1 MTLGEAPGSG
11 CGKLEDSLLLEGGL
25 TETIP
30 RPAPRKEAHASMTP
44 RREPLLFCAVLAGLV
59 AAFLGESLFGGKV
72 LSPADVLWVSASFR
86 EVAGPRYEPANR
98 LLMDPVLQFEPWLEF
113 SRASLRRGRLPL
125 WNDLAG
131 CGAPLLANGQ
141 SAVFDPFHAIA
152 YLGRLPEAHAWMA
165 AARLWMAGLGMFLL
179 ARSWGFGAWGRWFAG
194 LVFPFCG
201 FLVGWL
207 LFPVTSVAVWLP
219 WLFLASDRVLESP
232 GPRSIG
238 GLALVVGLAFLAG
251 HVQTSA
257 HVLLA
262 AGLYAAWRAWARLGT
277 SPLPRIARPG
287 VPGWAAGVGLGVA
300 LAAIEVV
307 PLGVYLTKSPVWG
320 DRDRERLPAWSCT
333 SPRLLD
339 AACTALPYA
348 FGSQRRGHPN
358 LARALGVHNLNES
371 AGGFVGLATLVWLAP
386 LALSAWREEPRVR
399 FLAGLTLFGALGAF
413 GIPPVDNL
421 LRALP
426 VLKVTDNRRLVLWV
440 AFGLCLLGAIGL
452 DRLGASARGQ
462 IGRRVVFCWV
472 LAACGLLVGA
482 GLVGRAEGSMRARAL
497 EHYARAASETPG
509 ADPAVYR
516 DRAERQV
523 RQVQEFYPALS
534 PAGGGPPA
542 HPGRARRGLAAGK
555 ADRASGPGGRD
566 GPDADRPV
574 RVRVRPQSGD
584 RDGRR
589 PARSPGHRAPAPRGR
604 AVGADRGAR
613 RGAAPQR
620 RDALR
625 AGRRP
630 QLRFGGAGAEP
641 GLVRALYSP
650 GPEASTS
657 RREITWDGVIR
668 ARDRLREAAVTA
680 VVGPTPPPAG
690 AFDRVD
696 RVGSVWV
703 ARLDGRPWAT
713 SATGRAALRV
723 SRASGIVDVEADCPA
738 ADRIVV
744 RDTFDAGWV
753 ATVDG
758 KPAAIE
764 PFRGTFLSVPVAA
777 GRHSISLR
785 YAPREVEVALV
796 ISLSAAAAIVFALT
810 GFSPFRS
817 TRIVAQG
824 LGRTQAVGLESMS

>member
-1 MTLGEAPGSG
+1 
-11 CGKLEDSLLLEGGL
+11 
-25 TETIP
+25 
-30 RPAPRKEAHASMTP
+30 MTP
-44 RREPLLFCAVLAGLV
+44 RREPLLFGAVLAGLV

-141 SAVFDPFHAIA
+141 SAVFDPFHLIA
-152 YLGRLPEAHAWMA
+152 YLGKLPEAHAWMA

-194 LVFPFCG
+194 LAFPFCG

-219 WLFLASDRVLESP
+219 WLFLASDRALESP

-238 GLALVVGLAFLAG
+238 GLALVVGLALLAG

-262 AGLYAAWRAWARLGT
+262 AGLYAAWRAWARLGS

-287 VPGWAAGVGLGVA
+287 LPGWAAGVALGVA

-371 AGGFVGLATLVWLAP
+371 AGGFAGLATLVWLAP

-399 FLAGLTLFGALGAF
+399 FLAGLALFGALGAF
-413 GIPPVDNL
+413 GVPPVDNL

-426 VLKVTDNRRLVLWV
+426 VLNVTDNRRLV
-440 AFGLCLLGAIGL
+440 ALGGVRAL
-452 DRLGASARGQ
+452 PARGDRARSPAAPPPGTDREAG
-462 IGRRVVFCWV
+462 GRSAGSSPR
-472 LAACGLLVGA
+472 AASWSAA
-482 GLVGRAEGSMRARAL
+482 GLVGRAEDSLRARAL

-542 HPGRARRGLAAGK
+542 RPGRARRGLAAGT
-555 ADRASGPGGRD
+555 AGRARGPGGRA
-566 GPDADRPV
+566 GPDAGRPL

-584 RDGRR
+584 RDGTRAGPKSRSSPHLRR
-589 PARSPGHRAPAPRGR
+589 EVGRSGRIVALGEELPPNVAMRYGLADVRNYDSVELRGASTGSRPCTRPAPRRAPAVARSPG
-604 AVGADRGAR
+604 
-613 RGAAPQR
+613 
-620 RDALR
+620 
-625 AGRRP
+625 
-630 QLRFGGAGAEP
+630 
-641 GLVRALYSP
+641 
-650 GPEASTS
+650 
-657 RREITWDGVIR
+657 
-668 ARDRLREAAVTA
+668 
-680 VVGPTPPPAG
+680 
-690 AFDRVD
+690 
-696 RVGSVWV
+696 
-703 ARLDGRPWAT
+703 
-713 SATGRAALRV
+713 TG
-723 SRASGIVDVEADCPA
+723 
-738 ADRIVV
+738 
-744 RDTFDAGWV
+744 
-753 ATVDG
+753 
-758 KPAAIE
+758 
-764 PFRGTFLSVPVAA
+764 
-777 GRHSISLR
+777 
-785 YAPREVEVALV
+785 
-796 ISLSAAAAIVFALT
+796 
-810 GFSPFRS
+810 
-817 TRIVAQG
+817 
-824 LGRTQAVGLESMS
+824 

>member
-1 MTLGEAPGSG
+1 
-11 CGKLEDSLLLEGGL
+11 
-25 TETIP
+25 
-30 RPAPRKEAHASMTP
+30 MTP

-141 SAVFDPFHAIA
+141 SAVFDPFHLIA
-152 YLGRLPEAHAWMA
+152 YLGKLPEAHAWMA

-207 LFPVTSVAVWLP
+207 LFPVTGVAVWLP
-219 WLFLASDRVLESP
+219 WLFLAGDRVLESP
-232 GPRSIG
+232 GLRSIG
-238 GLALVVGLAFLAG
+238 GLALVVGLALLAG

-262 AGLYAAWRAWARLGT
+262 AGLYAAWRAWGRLGT
-277 SPLPRIARPG
+277 SPLPRIARLG
-287 VPGWAAGVGLGVA
+287 VPGWAAGICLGVG

-320 DRDRERLPAWSCT
+320 DRDRERLPAWSFT

-399 FLAGLTLFGALGAF
+399 FLAGLTLIGALGAF

-497 EHYARAASETPG
+497 EHYARAASETAG

-516 DRAERQV
+516 DRAGRQV
-523 RQVQEFYPALS
+523 RQVQEFYPRYLRLAAAHLLILAAL
-534 PAGGGPPA
+534 AEGL
-542 HPGRARRGLAAGK
+542 RRGRWDVRAARAGVMGLTLVDLFAFGFGLNPAMARGESRHEVPVIAYLRREVGRSGRIVALGEELPPNVAMRYGLA
-555 ADRASGPGGRD
+555 D
-566 GPDADRPV
+566 V
-574 RVRVRPQSGD
+574 RNYDSVEL
-584 RDGRR
+584 
-589 PARSPGHRAPAPRGR
+589 ARSLDWFAP
-604 AVGADRGAR
+604 
-613 RGAAPQR
+613 
-620 RDALR
+620 
-625 AGRRP
+625 
-630 QLRFGGAGAEP
+630 
-641 GLVRALYSP
+641 LYSP

-657 RREITWDGVIR
+657 RREITWEGVIR
-668 ARDRLREAAVTA
+668 ARDRLREATVKA

-713 SATGRAALRV
+713 SETGRAALRV
-723 SRASGIVDVEADCPA
+723 SRASGIVDVDADCPA

-785 YAPREVEVALV
+785 YAPREVEIALI
-796 ISLSAAAAIVFALT
+796 ISLSAAALIVFALT
-810 GFSPFRS
+810 GLPPFRS

-824 LGRTQAVGLESMS
+824 LGRTQAVGLESMT

>member
-1 MTLGEAPGSG
+1 M
-11 CGKLEDSLLLEGGL
+11 
-25 TETIP
+25 I
-30 RPAPRKEAHASMTP
+30 P
-44 RREPLLFCAVLAGLV
+44 RREPMLFCAVLAGLV
-59 AAFLGESLFGGKV
+59 AGLLGESLLGGKV

-113 SRASLRRGRLPL
+113 SRACLRRGRLPL
-125 WNDLAG
+125 WNDMAG

-152 YLGRLPEAHAWMA
+152 YLGTVPEAHAWMA

-179 ARSWGFGAWGRWFAG
+179 ARSWDLGAWGRWFAG

-207 LFPVTSVAVWLP
+207 LFPSASVAVWLP
-219 WLFLASDRVLESP
+219 WLFLASDRALESP

-238 GLALVVGLAFLAG
+238 GLAVVVGMAILAG
-251 HVQTSA
+251 HIQTSA
-257 HVLLA
+257 HMLLA
-262 AGLYAAWRAWARLGT
+262 AGLYAAWRAWARHGM
-277 SPLPRIARPG
+277 SPLPRFDRLG
-287 VPGWAAGVGLGVA
+287 LPGWAGGVCLGVA
-300 LAAIEVV
+300 LAAVEVV

-320 DRDRERLPAWSCT
+320 DRDRERLPVWSCT

-358 LARALGVHNLNES
+358 MARALGVHNLNES

-386 LALSAWREEPRVR
+386 LALSAWREGPRVR

-426 VLKVTDNRRLVLWV
+426 VLNVTDNRRLVLWV
-440 AFGLCLLGAIGL
+440 AFGLCLLGGIGL
-452 DRLGASARGQ
+452 DRLSASARGQ
-462 IGRRVVFCWV
+462 IGRRVVVCWV
-472 LAACGLLVGA
+472 LAACGLLVGS
-482 GLVGRAEGSMRARAL
+482 GLVGRAGDSLRARAL
-497 EHYARAASETPG
+497 EHYARAASVTAG

-523 RQVQEFYPALS
+523 RQIQTFYPGYL
-534 PAGGGPPA
+534 
-542 HPGRARRGLAAGK
+542 RLAAGHLLILAALSEALRRGRLTARVARAGVMGLTLIDVFAFGFGLNPAIARGEHRREGPVLAYLRREVGRSGRIVAIGEELPPNVAMRHGL
-555 ADRASGPGGRD
+555 AD
-566 GPDADRPV
+566 V
-574 RVRVRPQSGD
+574 RNYDSVEL
-584 RDGRR
+584 
-589 PARSPGHRAPAPRGR
+589 ARSLEWFAP
-604 AVGADRGAR
+604 
-613 RGAAPQR
+613 
-620 RDALR
+620 
-625 AGRRP
+625 
-630 QLRFGGAGAEP
+630 
-641 GLVRALYSP
+641 LYSP

-657 RREITWDGVIR
+657 RREITWEGVIR
-668 ARDRLREAAVTA
+668 AGDRLREAGVMA

-703 ARLDGRPWAT
+703 ARLDGLPWASST
-713 SATGRAALRV
+713 TGRAALRV

-738 ADRIVV
+738 ADRILM

-758 KPAAIE
+758 EPAAIE

-796 ISLSAAAAIVFALT
+796 ISLSAAAVIVFALT
-810 GFSPFRS
+810 GFRPFRS

-824 LGRTQAVGLESMS
+824 LGRTQAVGLESMT

>member
-1 MTLGEAPGSG
+1 
-11 CGKLEDSLLLEGGL
+11 
-25 TETIP
+25 
-30 RPAPRKEAHASMTP
+30 MTP
-44 RREPLLFCAVLAGLV
+44 RREPLLFGAVLAGLV
-59 AAFLGESLFGGKV
+59 AGFLGESLVGGKV

-98 LLMDPVLQFEPWLEF
+98 LLMDPVLQFEPWLQF
-113 SRASLRRGRLPL
+113 GRASLRRGRLPL

-131 CGAPLLANGQ
+131 CGSPLLANGQ

-165 AARLWMAGLGMFLL
+165 AARLWTAGLGMFLL
-179 ARSWGFGAWGRWFAG
+179 AHSWGLGAWGRWFAG

-207 LFPVTSVAVWLP
+207 LFPSASVAVWLP
-219 WLFLASDRVLESP
+219 WLFLTSDRVLESP

-238 GLALVVGLAFLAG
+238 GLALVVGMALLAG
-251 HVQTSA
+251 HIQTGA
-257 HVLLA
+257 HMLLA
-262 AGLYAAWRAWARLGT
+262 AGLYAAWRAWPRLGT
-277 SPLPRIARPG
+277 FSVPRLARAG
-287 VPGWAAGVGLGVA
+287 VPSWAAGVGLGVA

-440 AFGLCLLGAIGL
+440 AFGLCLLGGIGL
-452 DRLGASARGQ
+452 DRLGASAGGR

-472 LAACGLLVGA
+472 VAACGLLVGA
-482 GLVGRAEGSMRARAL
+482 GLVGRAGGSLRARAL
-497 EHYARAASETPG
+497 EHYARAAAVTAG
-509 ADPAVYR
+509 ADAAVYR

-523 RQVQEFYPALS
+523 RQVRAFYPRYL
-534 PAGGGPPA
+534 
-542 HPGRARRGLAAGK
+542 RLAAGHLLVLATLSEALRRGRLDARAARAGVMGLTLIDVFAFGVGLNPAIATREYRHEVPVIAHLRREVGRSGRIVALGEELPPNVAMRFGL
-555 ADRASGPGGRD
+555 AD
-566 GPDADRPV
+566 V
-574 RVRVRPQSGD
+574 RNYDSVEL
-584 RDGRR
+584 
-589 PARSPGHRAPAPRGR
+589 ARSLDWFAP
-604 AVGADRGAR
+604 
-613 RGAAPQR
+613 
-620 RDALR
+620 
-625 AGRRP
+625 
-630 QLRFGGAGAEP
+630 
-641 GLVRALYSP
+641 LYSP

-657 RREITWDGVIR
+657 RRKITWGGVIR

-680 VVGPTPPPAG
+680 VVGSTPPPDG

-703 ARLDGRPWAT
+703 ARLDGRPWAG
-713 SATGRAALRV
+713 SASGRAALRV
-723 SRASGIVDVEADCPA
+723 SRASGVVDVQAECPS
-738 ADRIVV
+738 ADRIVI

-758 KPAAIE
+758 EPAAIE
-764 PFRGTFLSVPVAA
+764 PFRGTFLAVPVAA

-824 LGRTQAVGLESMS
+824 LGRTQAIGLESIS

>member
-1 MTLGEAPGSG
+1 
-11 CGKLEDSLLLEGGL
+11 
-25 TETIP
+25 
-30 RPAPRKEAHASMTP
+30 MTP
-44 RREPLLFCAVLAGLV
+44 RREALLYCAVLTGLV
-59 AAFLGESLFGGKV
+59 AGFLGESLFGGKV

-131 CGAPLLANGQ
+131 CGSPLLANGQ
-141 SAVFDPFHAIA
+141 NAVFDPFHAIA
-152 YLGRLPEAHAWMA
+152 YLGTLPEAHAWMA

-207 LFPVTSVAVWLP
+207 LFPSASVAAWLP
-219 WLFLASDRVLESP
+219 WLFLTSDRVLESP
-232 GPRSIG
+232 GLREIG
-238 GLALVVGLAFLAG
+238 GLALAVGMAFLAG
-251 HVQTSA
+251 HAQTGA
-257 HVLLA
+257 HMLLA
-262 AGLYAAWRAWARLGT
+262 AGLYVAWRAWPRLGT
-277 SPLPRIARPG
+277 VSVPRIARLG
-287 VPGWAAGVGLGVA
+287 LPGWAAGVGLGVA

-320 DRDRERLPAWSCT
+320 DRDRERLPAWTFT

-358 LARALGVHNLNES
+358 LARALGVHNLYES

-386 LALSAWREEPRVR
+386 LALASWREEPRVR
-399 FLAGLTLFGALGAF
+399 FLAGLTFFGALAAF

-426 VLKVTDNRRLVLWV
+426 ILKVTDNRRLVLWV
-440 AFGLCLLGAIGL
+440 AFGLSLLGAIGL
-452 DRLGASARGQ
+452 DRLGASARGR
-462 IGRRVVFCWV
+462 IGRRVVGCWV

-482 GLVGRAEGSMRARAL
+482 VLVGRSGGTLRARAL
-497 EHYARAASETPG
+497 EHYARAASVTAG

-516 DRAERQV
+516 DRAERQI
-523 RQVQEFYPALS
+523 RQVQAFYPRYLRLAAVHLLVLAAISEALRRQRLTARAARAGVMGLTLIDLFAFGFGLN
-534 PAGGGPPA
+534 PAVATGGERHEVPVISYLRREVGRSGRIVALGEELPPNVA
-542 HPGRARRGLAAGK
+542 MRYGLA
-555 ADRASGPGGRD
+555 D
-566 GPDADRPV
+566 V
-574 RVRVRPQSGD
+574 RNYDSVEL
-584 RDGRR
+584 
-589 PARSPGHRAPAPRGR
+589 ARSLDWFAPLYLPGA
-604 AVGADRGAR
+604 
-613 RGAAPQR
+613 
-620 RDALR
+620 
-625 AGRRP
+625 
-630 QLRFGGAGAEP
+630 
-641 GLVRALYSP
+641 
-650 GPEASTS
+650 EASTS

-668 ARDRLREAAVTA
+668 ARDRLVEAGVAA
-680 VVGPTPPPAG
+680 IVGPTPPPAG

-703 ARLDGRPWAT
+703 ARLDGRPWAS
-713 SATGRAALRV
+713 SASGLATLRV
-723 SRASGIVDVEADCPA
+723 ARDSGTVDVEAECPA
-738 ADRIVV
+738 PDRIVI

-758 KPAAIE
+758 HPAAIE

-777 GRHSISLR
+777 GRHAISLR

-796 ISLSAAAAIVFALT
+796 ISLSAASGVLFAFT
-810 GFSPFRS
+810 RFSPSRS

-824 LGRTQAVGLESMS
+824 LGRTEAIGLESMT